1 MEQGSCLFLRMVQDV
16 SNKRKVDNMA
26 VANFYV
32 MCVWTHNLLRKILNY
47 LGAIHSTYLRENL
60 VDNLRLS

>member
-1 MEQGSCLFLRMVQDV
+1 
-16 SNKRKVDNMA
+16 MA

>member
-1 MEQGSCLFLRMVQDV
+1 
-16 SNKRKVDNMA
+16 MA

-32 MCVWTHNLLRKILNY
+32 MCIWSHKLLRKILNY
-47 LGAIHSTYLRENL
+47 LRAIHSTYLRENW